1 MKKKLIPVSAPS
13 IIKSPPLYIRA
24 QRRLIHRYWEH
35 PVLRM
40 VYLLGMAALRL
51 PPRGALTYWRLKI
64 RPPVAANT
72 PCLIRLHK
80 GRIIGLRDGETD
92 LSIFEQ
98 IFLLDDCALP
108 PTREPIRYILDAGA
122 HIGCSSLFFADR
134 HPLARILAV
143 EAHVGNHAQL
153 VANTVHVSA
162 IRTLHGAVYHR
173 NGPVGIANPGDR
185 PWGFQVSDQ
194 PDDGSPLL
202 GHTIP
207 ELMRL
212 ADFPRIDLLKLD
224 IEGAER
230 KLFDHDG
237 AAWLRGVR
245 IMIVE
250 LHDEIQR
257 GCTES
262 FQRATREIPHS
273 TRERM
278 DNLIWI
284 NRLHDRK

>member
-1 MKKKLIPVSAPS
+1 MKL
-13 IIKSPPLYIRA
+13 PPFYIRV
-24 QRRLIHRYWEH
+24 QRRLIHRYREY
-35 PVLRM
+35 PVLRLL
-40 VYLLGMAALRL
+40 YLLGLAALRL

-64 RPPVAANT
+64 RPPAAPDT
-72 PCLIRLHK
+72 PCLIRLPK
-80 GRIIGLRDGETD
+80 GRILRLRDSDTD

-108 PTREPIRYILDAGA
+108 ATRDPIRYILDAGA
-122 HIGCSSLFFADR
+122 HVGCSSLFFADR

-143 EAHVGNHAQL
+143 EAHAGNHAQL
-153 VANTVHVSA
+153 AANTAQVPA
-162 IRTLHGAVYHR
+162 IQTLHGAVYHR

-185 PWGFQVSDQ
+185 PWGFQVSDK
-194 PDDGSPLL
+194 PDGDAVLQ

-230 KLFDHDG
+230 ELFDHGG
-237 AAWLRGVR
+237 ADWLRGVR

-250 LHDEIQR
+250 FHDEIQR

-262 FQRATREIPHS
+262 FQRASAGIPHS

-284 NRLHDRK
+284 NHLHDQP